1 VLSWAG
7 GRRRLH
13 RSRHRV
19 AVPSPRSRNA
29 LGRFTSSPTAN
40 LGQIFR
46 YQQWLSETIVD
57 ALVAPRFAKTITR

>member
-1 VLSWAG
+1 
-7 GRRRLH
+7 
-13 RSRHRV
+13 
-19 AVPSPRSRNA
+19 VPSPRSRNA